1 MSIDIAP
8 GARILCRDAEWLV
21 KSVSCSSDGDQ
32 VIEAVGVS
40 EFLRGRRVQF
50 LKEIEEKTGDLQV
63 LKAEKTELVNDDSSG
78 YVRSLLFIEANFK
91 QTVPEDGRIYL
102 GQQAA
107 MDTLNYQ
114 LYPACKALQMPRQ
127 RLLIADAVGLGK
139 TLECGILV
147 SELIYRGKGRR
158 ILVVATKSM
167 MVQFQK
173 EFWQRFTIP
182 LVRLD
187 SVEIQR
193 VRSRLPGNHNPFH
206 YYDRAIISIDTLK
219 QDREY
224 RSYLEQA
231 YWDILIIDE
240 AHNVARRGKGQ
251 SASQRA
257 KLAER
262 LATRSDTLILLS
274 ATPHDGRPESFAS
287 LMNMLD
293 PTAIANESNYTK
305 EDIRDLYVRRFKKD
319 VLQDLK
325 QNIPERR
332 VEAVEAIASPT
343 EERVFQKL
351 HDLKLTRIDRQRQG
365 NQLFKTTLLKA
376 MLSSPA
382 ACLETVKNRI
392 QRLKKQD
399 ISDQADLAELKD
411 LATAL
416 EQIQVEDF
424 SKYQHLLKLIQK
436 DFGWRGKDTT
446 DRLVIFTGRLET
458 QKFLKTQLPKDLG
471 LSVDAIAFLEGGMAD
486 VDQVRIVD
494 EFGQESAKV
503 RVLIAT
509 EVAAEGLNLHYLS
522 HKLIHFD
529 IPWSLMTLQQRNGRI
544 DRYGQTRQPEIR
556 YLLTRS
562 SVERMD
568 EVERIIQV
576 LLAKDEQAIKN
587 IGDPSVFMGVF
598 DPEAE
603 EAITAQVI
611 ESGVTAEEFSQ
622 QLDQNA
628 QGGEEDDI
636 FRWFETAGTFTPE
649 ETTPEPQTETGTLLS
664 LFASPFDFTVAALK
678 ASTVPIPNLNIN
690 ETERFIELQLPEELK
705 PRYERLPR
713 EIRPDEK
720 SLLSLTDNPEEIM
733 TAMIEARR
741 QDARWPVK
749 QYLWELHPIV
759 EWLTD
764 RCLFYFGR
772 HQAPVIQLSTGMKS
786 QEAIFVCF
794 GSCSELQT

>member
-240 AHNVARRGKGQ
+240 AHNV
-251 SASQRA
+251 
-257 KLAER
+257 
-262 LATRSDTLILLS
+262 
-274 ATPHDGRPESFAS
+274 
-287 LMNMLD
+287 
-293 PTAIANESNYTK
+293 
-305 EDIRDLYVRRFKKD
+305 
-319 VLQDLK
+319 
-325 QNIPERR
+325 
-332 VEAVEAIASPT
+332 
-343 EERVFQKL
+343 
-351 HDLKLTRIDRQRQG
+351 
-365 NQLFKTTLLKA
+365 
-376 MLSSPA
+376 
-382 ACLETVKNRI
+382 
-392 QRLKKQD
+392 
-399 ISDQADLAELKD
+399 
-411 LATAL
+411 
-416 EQIQVEDF
+416 
-424 SKYQHLLKLIQK
+424 
-436 DFGWRGKDTT
+436 
-446 DRLVIFTGRLET
+446 
-458 QKFLKTQLPKDLG
+458 
-471 LSVDAIAFLEGGMAD
+471 
-486 VDQVRIVD
+486 
-494 EFGQESAKV
+494 
-503 RVLIAT
+503 
-509 EVAAEGLNLHYLS
+509 
-522 HKLIHFD
+522 
-529 IPWSLMTLQQRNGRI
+529 
-544 DRYGQTRQPEIR
+544 
-556 YLLTRS
+556 
-562 SVERMD
+562 
-568 EVERIIQV
+568 
-576 LLAKDEQAIKN
+576 
-587 IGDPSVFMGVF
+587 
-598 DPEAE
+598 
-603 EAITAQVI
+603 
-611 ESGVTAEEFSQ
+611 
-622 QLDQNA
+622 
-628 QGGEEDDI
+628 
-636 FRWFETAGTFTPE
+636 
-649 ETTPEPQTETGTLLS
+649 
-664 LFASPFDFTVAALK
+664 
-678 ASTVPIPNLNIN
+678 
-690 ETERFIELQLPEELK
+690 
-705 PRYERLPR
+705 
-713 EIRPDEK
+713 
-720 SLLSLTDNPEEIM
+720 
-733 TAMIEARR
+733 
-741 QDARWPVK
+741 
-749 QYLWELHPIV
+749 
-759 EWLTD
+759 
-764 RCLFYFGR
+764 
-772 HQAPVIQLSTGMKS
+772 
-786 QEAIFVCF
+786 
-794 GSCSELQT
+794 